1 MADTVLTVVRPADA
15 VGRILFDVSRG
26 CTLLGGLLLV
36 LCAALTTV
44 SIVTHALFRAPIH
57 GEHDLVTFGASW
69 AVYLFLPWC
78 QMIKGNVVVDFFLA
92 GAPARLRAALDALGG
107 LVYGAIAAVL
117 IWRMSVGAD
126 EVMRSGASSAVLKIP
141 YWTSFPLALFCLALL
156 FAATVYTTWRS
167 IREARA

>member
-1 MADTVLTVVRPADA
+1 MADTVLTVTRPTDA
-15 VGRILFDVSRG
+15 VGRFLFGVSRI
-26 CTLLGGLLLV
+26 CVIAGGFLLV

-44 SIVTHALFRAPIH
+44 SIATHALFKMPIH

-92 GAPARLRAALDALGG
+92 NAPVRLRALCDAFGSLVFAVIGAL
-107 LVYGAIAAVL
+107 L
-117 IWRMSVGAD
+117 IWRMSVGAE
-126 EVMRSGASSAVLKIP
+126 EVMRSGQSSAVLKIP

-156 FAATVYTTWRS
+156 LAVTLYTMWQS